1 MLYGIINLASTN
13 MSKKKKA
20 PIRPSTP
27 AAKPKIPAV
36 AQNKQIPKLGAKNSG
51 ASAGIILFLVAFFLY
66 LPSVRYGYVLDDK
79 IVFTQNSFVKMGFGG
94 IYKILST
101 ESFAGFF
108 NEQKDILIGG
118 RYRPLSLIT
127 FAMEQGIAGQNP
139 VLGHFINVLLY
150 ALLGWL
156 IYHTLHKIIPLASS
170 GQWAMGTAFLTALL
184 YLLHPIHSEAVANIK
199 GRDEILA
206 ALFSVGSLYAS
217 WEYVQQ
223 KKWRWNLQAGIWLF
237 LGLLAKENALTF
249 VAVIPLTL
257 YFFAKK
263 EIRVLLQN
271 LGVLLAA
278 AAIYLLMRYWAVG
291 HLLSG
296 GETVANLLNDPYVGL
311 SWAKK
316 YASIVL
322 ALGWYLRLLLFP
334 HPLTHD
340 YYPFQIP
347 VVSWGDWRVILSL
360 LAYGGLA
367 VVAVI
372 GWRSKSVAAY
382 CVLFFLITLSMVSNL
397 FFNVGTTLNE
407 RFVFLPS
414 LGLSLAIA
422 WLLMR
427 WLPEKMQKIP
437 ENRYALGGGI
447 LVVLL
452 GGYFLKTE
460 MRLPDWQDEYHL
472 NQAAYKYSP
481 NSARANLFMGV
492 AIFNRDYAA
501 AQTPQEKLTLLNTI
515 APMVDKALR
524 IIPSYS
530 NAQDFKA
537 GLAGERFVLD
547 QQLSP
552 LLQTYFDII
561 HYLPESANMN
571 RFLPWIAT
579 HNNNPAAFADF
590 CYRAGFQYL
599 AQEKQNFDQAMK
611 LIKYGLQATPGNP
624 QLTTALEQVKRMAR

>member
-1 MLYGIINLASTN
+1 MLLDITNLASTN

-27 AAKPKIPAV
+27 APKPKVPTV
-36 AQNKQIPKLGAKNSG
+36 AQNKQTPKAGAKNSG
-51 ASAGIILFLVAFFLY
+51 SSAGIILFLVAFFLY

-127 FAMEQGIAGQNP
+127 FAMEQGVAGQNP
-139 VLGHFINVLLY
+139 ALGHFINVLLY
-150 ALLGWL
+150 SLLGWL
-156 IYHTLHKIIPLASS
+156 IYHTLRKILPSAPS

-206 ALFSVGSLYAS
+206 ALFSIGSLYAS

-223 KKWRWNLQAGIWLF
+223 KKWRWNLQAGVWLF

-263 EIRVLLQN
+263 DLRGLLQN

-322 ALGWYLRLLLFP
+322 ALGWYLRLMLFP

-360 LAYGGLA
+360 LAYGALA

-382 CVLFFLITLSMVSNL
+382 CVLFFLLTLSMVSNL
-397 FFNVGTTLNE
+397 FFNIGTTLNE

-414 LGLSLAIA
+414 LGFSLAIA

-427 WLPEKMQKIP
+427 WMPEKMQKIP
-437 ENRYALGGGI
+437 ENWYALGGGI

-472 NQAAYKYSP
+472 NQAAYKNSP

-492 AIFNRDYAA
+492 AIFNRDYPA
-501 AQTPQEKLTLLNTI
+501 AQTPQEKLALLNTI
-515 APMVDKALR
+515 TPMVDRALQ
-524 IIPSYS
+524 IIPSYN

-547 QQLSP
+547 QQLTP
-552 LLQTYFDII
+552 LLQTYFDVI
-561 HYLPESANMN
+561 HFVPESANMN

-579 HNNNPAAFADF
+579 HNNNPTAFADF
-590 CYRAGFQYL
+590 CYRAGYQYL
-599 AQEKQNFDQAMK
+599 AQEKQNYDQAMK